1 MKHKIVAK
9 GLHKIFGRAPE
20 AALEMLRKGQNK
32 DEIFAQTGMVVGVQD
47 ANFAVNE
54 GEIFVIMGLSGSG
67 KSTLIRLLNRLI
79 EPTVG
84 QILVDGVDVATMS
97 KAQLVALRR
106 RDMAMVFQ
114 SFALLPQLTVL
125 DNAAFGLEVAGVG
138 RKERERRALEVLD
151 EVGLK
156 AFAGKRP
163 AELSGGMQQ
172 RVGLARALAVDP
184 SLMLMDEAFS
194 ALDPLKRT
202 EMQELLLTLQK
213 EHKRTII
220 FVSHDLDEAFRIG
233 NRIAIMEGG
242 RIVQIGSPDEILRN
256 PADDYVRAFFKG
268 VDVRR
273 YLTARDVALPD
284 EVLVMEA
291 PADVNAGFHSA
302 IGRLRQ
308 MRRNYGFV
316 VDKERRV
323 LGTVSIDSMRRC
335 LEEGRTTIEQAL
347 LHDIQPVPGDTR
359 MSELISNIVRNPYPL
374 PIIDGERRYL
384 GAVTQTILLRNMAQ
398 EAAHA

>member
-1 MKHKIVAK
+1 MKAKIVAK
-9 GLHKIFGRAPE
+9 GLYKIFGRTPE
-20 AALEMLRKGQNK
+20 VAMEMLRKGQHK
-32 DEIFAQTGMVVGVQD
+32 DDIFKQTGMVVGVQD

-67 KSTLIRLLNRLI
+67 KSTLIRLLNRLV
-79 EPTVG
+79 EPTAG

-114 SFALLPQLTVL
+114 SFALLPHLTVL
-125 DNAAFGLEVAGVG
+125 DNTAFGLEIAGVG
-138 RKERERRALEVLD
+138 RKEREMRAMEVLD

-156 AFAGKRP
+156 AFAHKRP

-172 RVGLARALAVDP
+172 RVGLARALAVNP

-242 RIVQIGSPDEILRN
+242 RVVQIGTPDDILRN

-268 VDVRR
+268 VDVKR
-273 YLTARDVALPD
+273 YLTAKDVALQD

-291 PADVNAGFHSA
+291 PTDIGAGFESA

-308 MRRNYGFV
+308 MRRNYSFV
-316 VDKERRV
+316 VDKEGRV
-323 LGTVSIDSMRRC
+323 LGTVSIDSMHRC
-335 LEEGRTTIEQAL
+335 LEEGKMSLEQAL
-347 LHDIQPVPGDTR
+347 LDDIQPISGDTR
-359 MSELISNIVRNPYPL
+359 INELICHIVKNPYPL
-374 PIIDGERRYL
+374 PIIDGDRRYL
-384 GAVTQTILLRNMAQ
+384 GAVTQTILLRNMVQ
-398 EAAHA
+398 ETANA